1 VSNKDTRAKGGLK
14 VNKALLKSVMVL
26 NGHTIKD
33 LALLLNIAQSSVSS
47 KINEN
52 GSEFKQGEI
61 ATIAKEY
68 NLTPEQIA
76 AIFFN

>member
-1 VSNKDTRAKGGLK
+1 MKGGLK

-61 ATIAKEY
+61 AIIAKEY
-68 NLTPEQIA
+68 SLTPEQIA

>member
-1 VSNKDTRAKGGLK
+1 
-14 VNKALLKSVMVL
+14 MVL

-61 ATIAKEY
+61 AIIAKEY
-68 NLTPEQIA
+68 SLTPEQIA